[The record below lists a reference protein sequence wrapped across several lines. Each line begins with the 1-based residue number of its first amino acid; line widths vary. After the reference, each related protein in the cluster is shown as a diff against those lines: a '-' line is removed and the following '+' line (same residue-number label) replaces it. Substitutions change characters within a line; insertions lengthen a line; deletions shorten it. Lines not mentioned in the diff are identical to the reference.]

1 MHISVTDIRAKT
13 APYLPTM
20 KRATN
25 IAVDNS
31 PADRQIGSKMWAE
44 GVQQGRPTLQRAK
57 QDELATEGS
66 YRHNLRRELSD
77 A

>member
-1 MHISVTDIRAKT
+1 MHISATNSRNKT

-44 GVQQGRPTLQRAK
+44 GVQQRRTTL
-57 QDELATEGS
+57 
-66 YRHNLRRELSD
+66 
-77 A
+77 